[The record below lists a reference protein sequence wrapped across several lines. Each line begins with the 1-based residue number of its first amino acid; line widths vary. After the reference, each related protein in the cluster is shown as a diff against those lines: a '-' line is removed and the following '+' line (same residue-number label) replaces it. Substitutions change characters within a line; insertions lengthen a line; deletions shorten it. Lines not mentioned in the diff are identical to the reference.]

1 MNNKTLFK
9 IHGWVGLIA
18 FIPLLVICLTGSLLT
33 FKYEFENL
41 VRPHMVTVNVG
52 EERLSMDVLKG
63 KVNHQF
69 INREIVGW
77 VLFQNIH
84 RSDVVYL
91 MEKGTDTWQHVYVNG
106 YSGEILSEPALKDD
120 YLSDWLLELHVEFL
134 LGDIGLL
141 ITSLFSV
148 LLIILGVTGLM
159 LYKKFWKTLF
169 KVRWKARRI
178 LFFSDFHK
186 QVGFLSAP
194 VFLILGI
201 TGGYWNITHYLHEL
215 EHEQEH
221 QQEEMHFVMGERLYD
236 DDISIDALM
245 IQAQDK
251 LTDFKT
257 TYITFPYEEGI
268 QFTFYGDVRTSNPL
282 NSEYAS
288 TVSFNRQSGEF
299 ISAYDIRNASF
310 LDTFLD
316 SFRPLHFGL
325 FGGLLVRILWCLV
338 GLMPLILSVTGVY
351 MWWAR
356 REKKQAKKIRLKK
369 IEESRVV
376 EPVDLENLV
385 QTSSS

>member
-9 IHGWVGLIA
+9 IHGWVGLVA

-41 VRPHMVTVNVG
+41 VRPHMVTVNLRDD
-52 EERLSMDVLKG
+52 RLSMDTLKD
-63 KVNHQF
+63 KVNDQF
-69 INREIVGW
+69 TNREIVGW
-77 VLFQNIH
+77 VLFQNTS

-91 MEKGTDTWQHVYVNG
+91 MEKGTDTWQHIYVNG
-106 YSGEILSEPALKDD
+106 YSGEILSEPALMDD

-134 LGDIGLL
+134 LGDKGLL
-141 ITSLFSV
+141 ITTLFSV
-148 LLIILGVTGLM
+148 LLIMLGVTGFM

-169 KVRWKARRI
+169 RVRWKARRI

-194 VFLILGI
+194 VFLVLGI

-221 QQEEMHFVMGERLYD
+221 LQEGGHFVMQERLYND
-236 DDISIDALM
+236 SISIDSL
-245 IQAQDK
+245 INQAEKK
-251 LTDFKT
+251 LSGFKA
-257 TYITFPYEEGI
+257 TYITFPYEEDI
-268 QFTFYGDVRTSNPL
+268 QFSIYGDVKSGNPL

-299 ISAYDIRNASF
+299 ISDYDIRTASF
-310 LDTFLD
+310 LNAFLD

-325 FGGLLVRILWCLV
+325 FGGLFVRIVWCLV
-338 GLMPLILSVTGVY
+338 GLMPLILSITGVY
-351 MWWAR
+351 MWWVR
-356 REKKQAKKIRLKK
+356 REKKQAKRRRLKK
-369 IEESRVV
+369 REESKLTDPINLE
-376 EPVDLENLV
+376 EPI
-385 QTSSS
+385 QTTG